1 MAERILLINKVSQV
15 CGELLG
21 AEGFEVETGGNPG
34 EEELVKLAP
43 KFSCIALR
51 GASNITA
58 PVLEAGSKG
67 SLRLVVRV
75 GAGVNNID
83 LAAATRNGV
92 IVCNTPGTNARGVI
106 ELTIAA
112 LLAMARTFVEAN
124 NSLKAGKW
132 EKNKFVGT
140 ELLDKTLGVI
150 GLGNIGRGV
159 AQIGRALGMR
169 VLGCDPVFTEEK
181 AKELGIELVDLDN
194 IYSESDYI
202 TLHASLTEESK
213 NMIGAAAFAKMK
225 AGAALAN
232 CARAQLVDSK
242 ALMEALASGKL
253 RYYYTDV
260 FLKEPPDP
268 GDPLVAHPRVLVTP
282 HLGGSTEEAEILGA
296 RQAAMEIAAFFKEG
310 KVVNSV
316 NFFPGDPALAP
327 WEPIAEKM
335 GDFAYQ
341 YLASAHKVS
350 EVAFRYNG
358 ALSQYAT
365 ERLTAAFFNL
375 GREGLA
381 LPVAQD
387 ENGDLLSGLGP
398 GDGVLEVGGSFDGFA
413 VQFKEDV
420 ADLEAG
426 LVGGSALKDLADE
439 GPLPAAEFHG
449 VGHFGGEFLDG
460 DAEPAADD
468 FALFADAAHDL
479 AGQVDGNGEPDA
491 HVSAGPAGDGGVD
504 ADDLAAHVDERS
516 AGVAGVDG
524 GVGLEEGF
532 VIGDADARAAG
543 GADDAARDGLFEAE
557 GRTDGEDPVSDF
569 ERVGV
574 AEFGGGEEVGLDS
587 DDGDFGGRVGAD
599 DLGFELAPVGQADG
613 DLIGSGD
620 DVIVGQ
626 DVAVGIDDDA
636 RAEPLAA
643 KLSLGDG

>member
-365 ERLTAAFFNL
+365 ERLTAAFFKGYMQNAYENANIINSRQFAREQGLKVVESKMENVRDYIRVAFKTDRGEVIFRGSQINL
-375 GREGLA
+375 KEILHSINDYFFDVTLKDKYYLVSTHSDVPGIVGII
-381 LPVAQD
+381 
-387 ENGDLLSGLGP
+387 GTKLG
-398 GDGVLEVGGSFDGFA
+398 
-413 VQFKEDV
+413 
-420 ADLEAG
+420 EAG
-426 LVGGSALKDLADE
+426 INIEKFSLEDKPGKPSMAVISTGSEVPDAILKEIEGAVAGRGGEIALKKVTL
-439 GPLPAAEFHG
+439 H
-449 VGHFGGEFLDG
+449 
-460 DAEPAADD
+460 AEPS
-468 FALFADAAHDL
+468 
-479 AGQVDGNGEPDA
+479 PD
-491 HVSAGPAGDGGVD
+491 
-504 ADDLAAHVDERS
+504 
-516 AGVAGVDG
+516 
-524 GVGLEEGF
+524 
-532 VIGDADARAAG
+532 
-543 GADDAARDGLFEAE
+543 
-557 GRTDGEDPVSDF
+557 
-569 ERVGV
+569 
-574 AEFGGGEEVGLDS
+574 
-587 DDGDFGGRVGAD
+587 
-599 DLGFELAPVGQADG
+599 
-613 DLIGSGD
+613 
-620 DVIVGQ
+620 
-626 DVAVGIDDDA
+626 
-636 RAEPLAA
+636 
-643 KLSLGDG
+643 